1 MRTQLFGVM
10 TGVALLASTGLASAG
25 QRVTLTDAQLD
36 GIVAGDASVTATALN
51 AITLGGATATLSDN
65 PAGAGHVATA
75 TIFASFAP
83 TGPTGT
89 MNFVSVGASAN

>member
-36 GIVAGDASVTATALN
+36 GVVAGLAQVNAFGTQVNASLTFFLFDEQSIPFSDAAIAGSFTPNGPNPLLSLSASASV
-51 AITLGGATATLSDN
+51 GR
-65 PAGAGHVATA
+65 
-75 TIFASFAP
+75 
-83 TGPTGT
+83 
-89 MNFVSVGASAN
+89 